1 MLSRPRG
8 SKANSGSDLLKN
20 MCSAYGADFTEEL
33 TEKATHYVT
42 NIRNPQSEKALQMGL
57 KVVKASWLAQSATNK
72 YCMPEGKFSLFEA
85 TPAPSPSPKPT
96 VASPQT
102 RETKR
107 QRLDVT
113 GGLSVLLPTSPAKL
127 SLPDGAVVPAEP
139 ATPRQNSVA

>member
-1 MLSRPRG
+1 
-8 SKANSGSDLLKN
+8 

-42 NIRNPQSEKALQMGL
+42 NIRNPQSEKALQMGM

-72 YCMPEGKFSLFEA
+72 YCMPEDKFSLFEA
-85 TPAPSPSPKPT
+85 TPAPSPRSEE

-107 QRLDVT
+107 QRLDVA
-113 GGLSVLLPTSPAKL
+113 GGLSVMLTSSPARL
-127 SLPDGAVVPAEP
+127 TLPDNAVVPAEP
-139 ATPRQNSVA
+139 ATPKQNSVP